1 MGFEVSEMVV
11 GLNAKL
17 EAFMEEHVYPRERD
31 WHEWTFNQDNLWET
45 PPWFDELRSLG

>member
-17 EAFMEEHVYPRERD
+17 EAFMEEHVYPRRARLARVD
-31 WHEWTFNQDNLWET
+31 IQSGQ
-45 PPWFDELRSLG
+45 SLGDTPLV